1 MQMPMLHCPCRFTS
15 RSADAARSIAARD
28 GSIPRTA
35 ERDLVRGVHQGDTV
49 AVGAVKDPG
58 GGIADVIAEGRLRRD
73 VGAAV
78 PPGGGIAFPS
88 GGVGLSR
95 GGAGNQTGAD
105 DRDKERDEQ

>member
-1 MQMPMLHCPCRFTS
+1 MPMPMPMLHCPCRFTS

-58 GGIADVIAEGRLRRD
+58 GGIADVIAEGGFRRGG
-73 VGAAV
+73 GAAFL
-78 PPGGGIAFPS
+78 PGD
-88 GGVGLSR
+88 VGLSR

-105 DRDKERDEQ
+105 DGDKERDEQ